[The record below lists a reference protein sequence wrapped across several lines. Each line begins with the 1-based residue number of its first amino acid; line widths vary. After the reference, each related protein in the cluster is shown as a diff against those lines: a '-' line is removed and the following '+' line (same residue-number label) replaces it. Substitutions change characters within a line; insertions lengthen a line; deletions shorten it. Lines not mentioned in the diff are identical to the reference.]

1 MRFKVLDRRYI
12 AHGVCNPRPDAATI
26 FRVDVRARHKKSRQF
41 TLLRF
46 KTHGRRFKSLGQRFR
61 LTGVRFQSPDRR
73 CRTRGWGDAR
83 TDCGQTRRVVM
94 VIGSAR
100 LQGPNRIARRR
111 HTFAGG
117 GSVEVEASDSRDFL
131 ATADAVFEGIA
142 DPSRDRMVAPTV
154 SQLVGQ
160 MANCSELRAWQ
171 SRTSEGPGRSQV
183 AIKLPEYGLETA
195 RQTAF
200 ADNLIVLSP
209 LLAETPFAGQA
220 ILNSGKSIHCV
231 ADELAPEWRKAAR
244 VPGVRP

>member
-1 MRFKVLDRRYI
+1 MRFNILDRRYI
-12 AHGVCNPRPDAATI
+12 AYGVCKPRQDAATI
-26 FRVDVRARHKKSRQF
+26 CRVDVRARHKKSRQF

-117 GSVEVEASDSRDFL
+117 GGVEVEASDSRDFL

-142 DPSRDRMVAPTV
+142 DPSRDRMVAPTG

-160 MANCSELRAWQ
+160 MRSYTALRALAAPNLG
-171 SRTSEGPGRSQV
+171 RTRPLTGYHQGAGIRTLRQRG
-183 AIKLPEYGLETA
+183 KLRL
-195 RQTAF
+195 
-200 ADNLIVLSP
+200 LITLSFSP
-209 LLAETPFAGQA
+209 HYSLKRRLPDRRF
-220 ILNSGKSIHCV
+220 
-231 ADELAPEWRKAAR
+231 
-244 VPGVRP
+244 